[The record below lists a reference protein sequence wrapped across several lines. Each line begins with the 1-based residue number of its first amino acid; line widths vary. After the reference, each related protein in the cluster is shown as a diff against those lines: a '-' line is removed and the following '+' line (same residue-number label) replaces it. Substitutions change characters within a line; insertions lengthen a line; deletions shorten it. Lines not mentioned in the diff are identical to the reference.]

1 MKQNCTLY
9 RFAWQNLCANIVQV
23 GKGGSEEYVY
33 CVADIKIQL
42 IGEQVFKYHC
52 IHGIINSLKILLHE
66 I

>member
-9 RFAWQNLCANIVQV
+9 KFAWQNLCANIVQV
-23 GKGGSEEYVY
+23 GKGEVRSKY
-33 CVADIKIQL
+33 CTADIKIQL

-52 IHGIINSLKILLHE
+52 IHGITNSLKILLHE